1 MRGNGFRDLG
11 GVDSILVAP
20 LITLLVECDPC
31 RVGRHYLDTKE
42 VNGTQRYGGG
52 QGMTAE
58 CGTRSGHL

>member
-42 VNGTQRYGGG
+42 GNATQAVKR
-52 QGMTAE
+52 
-58 CGTRSGHL
+58 